1 MQQFDTAEESEE
13 VGSGSTALVVAVG
26 GGKGGVGKSVIA
38 ANLAV
43 ALAKQGA
50 RVIAVDADLG
60 SANLHTLFGID
71 HPETSLQALIDGR
84 AQRLDSLAIETGVP
98 RLRLIAGSVAL
109 PGAANL
115 QHARKQKLLRHIVKL
130 PADVVVLD
138 CGAGVHYNVVDFFAA
153 AHLQLLVSNAQLI
166 SLQNAYGFLKASLYR
181 TLKQRATDAGR
192 GALLEKATA
201 APSEVETMNQLL
213 ERVADADPALSVE
226 LRAALT
232 RIRVYLLGN
241 QLTEQRELRALHA
254 LSRMIG
260 DFLSLRVPVLGGLC
274 QRERIHGAVTR
285 RRPFLLEGAVDAEGR
300 ALMQLAASLLDERTF
315 VPLPGSDEASLS
327 HPNARAV
334 SGTRPKPQPEAA
346 APAEKQQPDPASPKY
361 QRQRAYARSSPN
373 WPRTADGAP
382 KEVRRGT
389 KRDRLGA

>member
-1 MQQFDTAEESEE
+1 MPQFDDTAEGSEVASSESR
-13 VGSGSTALVVAVG
+13 ALVVAVG

-71 HPETSLQALIDGR
+71 HPQTSLQALIDGR
-84 AQRLDSLAIETGVP
+84 AQRLDQLTIETGVP

-115 QHARKQKLLRHIVKL
+115 QHARKQKLLRHIGAL
-130 PADVVVLD
+130 PADFVVLD
-138 CGAGVHYNVVDFFAA
+138 CGAGIHYNVVDFFAA
-153 AHLQLLVSNAQLI
+153 AQLQLLVSNAQLI

-181 TLKQRATDAGR
+181 TLRQRANEAGR
-192 GALLEKATA
+192 GALLDKATA
-201 APSEVETMNQLL
+201 GPSEVETMNQLL
-213 ERVADADPALSVE
+213 ERIADADPGLSVE

-241 QLTEQRELRALHA
+241 QLTDLRELRALHA

-274 QRERIHGAVTR
+274 QRDRIHGAVTR
-285 RRPFLLEGAVDAEGR
+285 RRPFLLEGAVDTEGR

-315 VPLPGSDEASLS
+315 VPLPGADEQSLS

-334 SGTRPKPQPEAA
+334 SGTQPKQPQHVAEPAA
-346 APAEKQQPDPASPKY
+346 TTSTKY
-361 QRQRAYARSSPN
+361 QRQRAYARSSPS
-373 WPRTADGAP
+373 WPRVSPDHT
-382 KEVRRGT
+382 KKVRPGT
-389 KRDRLGA
+389 R

>member
-1 MQQFDTAEESEE
+1 MQPFDETAEESRTE
-13 VGSGSTALVVAVG
+13 GSKASAAAALVVAVG
-26 GGKGGVGKSVIA
+26 GGKGGIGKSMIA

-84 AQRLDSLAIETGVP
+84 AQRLDQLTIETGVP
-98 RLRLIAGSVAL
+98 RLSLIAGSVAL

-115 QHARKQKLLRHIVKL
+115 PHARKQKLLRHIAKL

-138 CGAGVHYNVVDFFAA
+138 CGAGVHYNVVDFFSAA
-153 AHLQLLVSNAQLI
+153 QVQLLISNAQLI
-166 SLQNAYGFLKASLYR
+166 SMQNAYGFLKASLYR
-181 TLKQRATDAGR
+181 ALRQRASDAGR
-192 GALLEKATA
+192 AALLEKATA

-226 LRAALT
+226 LRATL
-232 RIRVYLLGN
+232 IRVRVSLLGN
-241 QLTEQRELRALHA
+241 QLTDARELRALHA

-274 QRERIHGAVTR
+274 QRERIHTAVTR
-285 RRPFLLEGAVDAEGR
+285 RRPFLLEGAVDPEGR
-300 ALMQLAASLLDERTF
+300 ALMQLAASLLEQRAF
-315 VPLPGSDEASLS
+315 APLPGAAEASAS
-327 HPNARAV
+327 SANTRAV
-334 SGTRPKPQPEAA
+334 SGTQPQAGAPPPPAA
-346 APAEKQQPDPASPKY
+346 SAKY
-361 QRQRAYARSSPN
+361 ERQRAYARSSPS
-373 WPRTADGAP
+373 WPRAATEAP
-382 KEVRRGT
+382 SEVRPGAR
-389 KRDRLGA
+389 RDRLGA

>member
-1 MQQFDTAEESEE
+1 MQPFDETAEESRTE
-13 VGSGSTALVVAVG
+13 GSKASAASALVVAVG
-26 GGKGGVGKSVIA
+26 GGKGGIGKSMIA

-84 AQRLDSLAIETGVP
+84 AQRLDQLMIETGVP
-98 RLRLIAGSVAL
+98 RLSLIAGSVAL

-115 QHARKQKLLRHIVKL
+115 QHARKQKLLRHIAKL

-153 AHLQLLVSNAQLI
+153 AQLQLLISNAQLI
-166 SLQNAYGFLKASLYR
+166 SMQNAYGFLKASLYR
-181 TLKQRATDAGR
+181 ALRQRASDAGR
-192 GALLEKATA
+192 AALLDKATE

-226 LRAALT
+226 LRATLT
-232 RIRVYLLGN
+232 RVRVSLLGN
-241 QLTEQRELRALHA
+241 QLTDARELRALHA

-274 QRERIHGAVTR
+274 QRERIHTAVTR
-285 RRPFLLEGAVDAEGR
+285 RRPFLLEGAVDPEGR
-300 ALMQLAASLLDERTF
+300 ALMQLAASLLEQRAF
-315 VPLPGSDEASLS
+315 APLPGATEASAS
-327 HPNARAV
+327 SPNTRAV
-334 SGTRPKPQPEAA
+334 SGTQPQAGAPQPAA
-346 APAEKQQPDPASPKY
+346 ASAKY
-361 QRQRAYARSSPN
+361 ERQRAYARSSPS
-373 WPRTADGAP
+373 WPSTAADAP
-382 KEVRRGT
+382 SEVRPGAR
-389 KRDRLGA
+389 RDRLGA

>member
-1 MQQFDTAEESEE
+1 MQTSDEITPDEPAAADGDAKSA
-13 VGSGSTALVVAVG
+13 ALVVAVG
-26 GGKGGVGKSVIA
+26 GGKGGVGKSMIA

-71 HPETSLQALIDGR
+71 HPDASLQALIDGR
-84 AQRLDSLAIETGVP
+84 AQRLDELTIDTGVP

-115 QHARKQKLLRHIVKL
+115 QHARKQKLLRHIAKL
-130 PADVVVLD
+130 SADVVVLD

-153 AHLQLLVSNAQLI
+153 AHVQLLVSNAQLI

-181 TLKQRATDAGR
+181 SLRQRASDAGR
-192 GALLEKATA
+192 AALFEQAID
-201 APSEVETMNQLL
+201 APSEVETMNHLL
-213 ERVADADPALSVE
+213 ERVADADPALALE
-226 LRAALT
+226 LRATLT
-232 RIRVYLLGN
+232 RIRVSLLGN
-241 QLTEQRELRALHA
+241 QLTDLRELRALHA

-274 QRERIHGAVTR
+274 QRERIHTAVTR
-285 RRPFLLEGAVDAEGR
+285 RRPFLLEGATDTEAR
-300 ALMQLAASLLDERTF
+300 ALMQLAASLLEHRAF
-315 VPLPGSDEASLS
+315 VALPGAADFAIA
-327 HPNARAV
+327 PNARTV
-334 SGTRPKPQPEAA
+334 SGAQPQAA
-346 APAEKQQPDPASPKY
+346 EGQPDPASPKY

-373 WPRTADGAP
+373 WPATAADTGSGVRPGA
-382 KEVRRGT
+382 R
-389 KRDRLGA
+389 RDRLGA

>member
-1 MQQFDTAEESEE
+1 MQPFDDTAEDSGAA
-13 VGSGSTALVVAVG
+13 GSKATALVVAVG
-26 GGKGGVGKSVIA
+26 GGKGGVGKSMIA

-71 HPETSLQALIDGR
+71 HPATSLQALIDGR

-98 RLRLIAGSVAL
+98 GLRLIAGSVAL

-115 QHARKQKLLRHIVKL
+115 QHARKQKLLRHIAKL
-130 PADVVVLD
+130 PCDVVVLD

-153 AHLQLLVSNAQLI
+153 AQLQLLVSNAQLI
-166 SLQNAYGFLKASLYR
+166 SLQNAYGFLKASVYR
-181 TLKQRATDAGR
+181 CLRQRASDAGR
-192 GALLEKATA
+192 AALLETATA
-201 APSEVETMNQLL
+201 APSEVETLNQLL

-232 RIRVYLLGN
+232 RIRVCLLGN
-241 QLTEQRELRALHA
+241 QLTDLRDLRALHA

-274 QRERIHGAVTR
+274 RSERIHTSVTR

-300 ALMQLAASLLDERTF
+300 ALMQLAASLLDQRAF
-315 VPLPGSDEASLS
+315 VPLPGAAEASAS
-327 HPNARAV
+327 AQDTRSV
-334 SGTRPKPQPEAA
+334 SGTQPKAAPPQPGAA
-346 APAEKQQPDPASPKY
+346 ASKY
-361 QRQRAYARSSPN
+361 QRQRAYARSSPD
-373 WPRTADGAP
+373 WPAAGRDASNR
-382 KEVRRGT
+382 VRRGT
-389 KRDRLGA
+389 

>member
-1 MQQFDTAEESEE
+1 MEPLDDTAEDSGA
-13 VGSGSTALVVAVG
+13 VGSKPAALVVAVG

-84 AQRLDSLAIETGVP
+84 AQRLEDLAIETGVP

-115 QHARKQKLLRHIVKL
+115 QHARKQKLLRHIAKL
-130 PADVVVLD
+130 PCDVVVLD

-153 AHLQLLVSNAQLI
+153 AQLQLLVSNAQLI
-166 SLQNAYGFLKASLYR
+166 SLQNAYGFLKASVYR
-181 TLKQRATDAGR
+181 SLRQRATDAGR
-192 GALLEKATA
+192 AALLEKATA
-201 APSEVETMNQLL
+201 ARSEVETMNQLL

-226 LRAALT
+226 LRATIT
-232 RIRVYLLGN
+232 RIRVSLLGN
-241 QLTEQRELRALHA
+241 QLTDMRELRALHA
-254 LSRMIG
+254 LSRMIH

-274 QRERIHGAVTR
+274 QSERIHTAVTR
-285 RRPFLLEGAVDAEGR
+285 RRPFLLEGAVDPEGR
-300 ALMQLAASLLDERTF
+300 ALMQLAASLLEQRAF
-315 VPLPGSDEASLS
+315 GPLPGAAETSVST
-327 HPNARAV
+327 PNTRAV
-334 SGTRPKPQPEAA
+334 SGTQPQAAVPQPEAA
-346 APAEKQQPDPASPKY
+346 TSKY

-373 WPRTADGAP
+373 WPAAGADASNGVRPGA
-382 KEVRRGT
+382 R
-389 KRDRLGA
+389 RDRLGA

>member
-1 MQQFDTAEESEE
+1 MKQSDDTAEEPDDFGSE
-13 VGSGSTALVVAVG
+13 SSALVVAVG
-26 GGKGGVGKSVIA
+26 GGKGGVGKSVVA

-84 AQRLDSLAIETGVP
+84 AQRLDQLTIETGVP

-115 QHARKQKLLRHIVKL
+115 QHARKHKLLRHIAKL

-153 AHLQLLVSNAQLI
+153 AQLQLLVSTAQLI

-181 TLKQRATDAGR
+181 TLRQRANEAGR
-192 GALLEKATA
+192 GALLDKATA
-201 APSEVETMNQLL
+201 GPSEVETMNQLL
-213 ERVADADPALSVE
+213 DRIADADPALSVE

-241 QLTEQRELRALHA
+241 QLTDLRELRALHA

-274 QRERIHGAVTR
+274 QRDRIHGAVTR

-315 VPLPGSDEASLS
+315 VPLPGSDEQSLANA
-327 HPNARAV
+327 NARTV
-334 SGTRPKPQPEAA
+334 SGTQPKPP
-346 APAEKQQPDPASPKY
+346 PQQPSAADPAATSAKY
-361 QRQRAYARSSPN
+361 QRQRDYARSSPS
-373 WPRTADGAP
+373 WPRVTPDVADRS
-382 KEVRRGT
+382 KRRG
-389 KRDRLGA
+389 R